1 MIHALVPRKSFV
13 QGRIILLLCNIPSR
27 RRSIILST
35 STSAGELSDI
45 LNCAVLAFVPYIM
58 SARSRKKQNDMVSAH
73 SGAYLHMRAH
83 MSFPSSTTY
92 LLRQAEKNSGVFVT
106 LCSPIQRLVARR
118 KKSTRPSTSELDK
131 CNLSDPTCFVSHTSV
146 NQCDRCRLLMTS
158 NTLPRVNFSPPAR
171 VFGWHGS
178 GIFEIIL

>member
-1 MIHALVPRKSFV
+1 MIRRPPRST
-13 QGRIILLLCNIPSR
+13 QSR
-27 RRSIILST
+27 S
-35 STSAGELSDI
+35 SAASDVYKRQ
-45 LNCAVLAFVPYIM
+45 VLAFVPYIM